1 MCISV
6 SPVFLETVFFFYFQT
21 ITEKKIEYK
30 KLGGR
35 KRFPQFL
42 LSMYVFCMCVCV
54 CVCVFV
60 CLWTLYR
67 RHRLT

>member
-1 MCISV
+1 MCG
-6 SPVFLETVFFFYFQT
+6 FFGNRLFYFQT
-21 ITEKKIEYK
+21 IPKRKIVNK
-30 KLGGR
+30 KLGGE
-35 KRFPQFL
+35 KKVSSVFTQ
-42 LSMYVFCMCVCV
+42 YVCILCV